1 MFLRRRFEA
10 APTPWSPWLRTLARL
25 VVGAAVVTLIV
36 EALGFPDEPAAWAVV
51 AVAVVVGDTTGQTV
65 AASWNRVEGS
75 VVGCLSGAVVQ
86 LGIPGV
92 PLALRVVIAMALC
105 LLACRVLRIG
115 AGWRLGVA
123 LAGFFVFV
131 PGIQEWQ
138 TVGWR
143 LSATLLGIAAGL
155 LAVLFVAP
163 DTAAKRLR
171 DGIRAALTSVARAVD
186 DDLRSWFDGV
196 TRDASAPAPNVAALR
211 PLVADRRYEVS
222 ARGLRPDVASGVLD
236 GLTLAAAGVER
247 LDRHVLPGSGV
258 GLNMH
263 VADDLRRVAGAISA
277 ACAVAARSLADPS
290 AHGPARA
297 DARLALQAVEGDLED
312 AIERLRAKGVTP
324 DARAAELTALF
335 GVVNALGLVATG
347 LARVLDALGL
357 PGGGSDA
364 ADR

>member
-1 MFLRRRFEA
+1 MSLRRRFET
-10 APTPWSPWLRTLARL
+10 APTPWAPWLRTLARL

-36 EALGFPDEPAAWAVV
+36 EALGFPEEPAAWAVV
-51 AVAVVVGDTTGQTV
+51 AVAVVVGDTTGQTI
-65 AASWNRVEGS
+65 AASWNRMEGS

-86 LGIPGV
+86 LAIPGV

-105 LLACRVLRIG
+105 LLACRMLRIG

-131 PGIQEWQ
+131 PGAQEWQ

-171 DGIRAALTSVARAVD
+171 DGMRSTLTSIARSVD
-186 DDLRSWFDGV
+186 DDLRAWFDGV
-196 TRDASAPAPNVAALR
+196 APDAPSSPPSPAALR
-211 PLVADRRYEVS
+211 PLVADRRYEMS
-222 ARGLRPDVASGVLD
+222 PGGLPPDVASGVLD
-236 GLTLAAAGVER
+236 GLTLAVAGVER
-247 LDRHVLPGSGV
+247 LDRHVMPGSGV

-263 VADDLRRVAGAISA
+263 VADDLRVVAAAIA
-277 ACAVAARSLADPS
+277 TACEVAARSLADPVAQAS
-290 AHGPARA
+290 ARS
-297 DARLALQAVEGDLED
+297 DARLVLVAVEGDLED

-324 DARAAELTALF
+324 DAHAAELTALF

-347 LARVLDALGL
+347 LTRVLDALG
-357 PGGGSDA
+357 
-364 ADR
+364 